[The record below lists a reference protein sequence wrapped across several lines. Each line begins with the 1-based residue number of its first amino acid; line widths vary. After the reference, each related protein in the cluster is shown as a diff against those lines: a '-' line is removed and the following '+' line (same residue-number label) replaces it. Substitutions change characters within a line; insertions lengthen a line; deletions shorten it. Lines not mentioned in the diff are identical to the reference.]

1 MLNPALLKVLSV
13 SNRNAQEHILYM
25 CLTLSLISDKRRNNS
40 CFDIR
45 GTELTF
51 GGEHLRGELQRLN
64 FLRSN
69 VFQTDGQV
77 LRLSVE
83 KLNGHCAGQLFF
95 GHWLGC
101 VG

>member
-1 MLNPALLKVLSV
+1 M
-13 SNRNAQEHILYM
+13 SNTNAQEHIRYT
-25 CLTLSLISDKRRNNS
+25 CPTFSLICEKTRNNS

-51 GGEHLRGELQRLN
+51 GGEDLRGELQSLN
-64 FLRSN
+64 VLRTD
-69 VFQTDGQV
+69 VVQTDGQV

>member
-1 MLNPALLKVLSV
+1 
-13 SNRNAQEHILYM
+13 M
-25 CLTLSLISDKRRNNS
+25 CLTFSLISDRRRNNR

-45 GTELTF
+45 RTELTF
-51 GGEHLRGELQRLN
+51 GGEYLRGELQSLN
-64 FLRSN
+64 VLRSD
-69 VFQTDGQV
+69 VLQTDGQG

-95 GHWLGC
+95 GHRLGC

>member
-1 MLNPALLKVLSV
+1 
-13 SNRNAQEHILYM
+13 M
-25 CLTLSLISDKRRNNS
+25 CLTFSLISNKRRNNS

-51 GGEHLRGELQRLN
+51 GGEYLRGELQSLN
-64 FLRSN
+64 VLRSD
-69 VFQTDGQV
+69 VLQTDCQV